1 MSIPNVVFV
10 DEDDAELILNINNLS
25 NPKRQIHRKAQ
36 CPHCTVKFI
45 TGSLLDIST
54 FTFDLSRLSSH
65 IEKEKRKEKKNEEK
79 HEQHFHIENK
89 NKKNVKALYCMH
101 NC

>member
-25 NPKRQIHRKAQ
+25 EPKKTNISKSTMH
-36 CPHCTVKFI
+36 PHCTVKFI
-45 TGSLLDIST
+45 TGSLLDIGT
-54 FTFDLSRLSSH
+54 FTFDLQTSSR
-65 IEKEKRKEKKNEEK
+65 IKKRKKKKRKKNNTFTLK
-79 HEQHFHIENK
+79 IRIK
-89 NKKNVKALYCMH
+89 YYILYAGMH